1 LVGSWRGGER
11 HKPSGWSEE
20 RGRQWGRPERE
31 KEMQR
36 DCLGADQL
44 SRQRLVGGLTI
55 FAISGTASDVALSG
69 KEYLSCKPFF

>member
-1 LVGSWRGGER
+1 
-11 HKPSGWSEE
+11 
-20 RGRQWGRPERE
+20 
-31 KEMQR
+31 MQR

-69 KEYLSCKPFF
+69 KEYLSCKPFFRKVLHFWIVVFVDFLVTFEHLSY